1 MPKLPKH
8 LRPRWRYLGVGIETW
23 PDAAFDR
30 GRFQRHLW
38 YAAQN
43 LVGDV
48 GSARADLSV
57 LGFVFD
63 APAGEAVVRARH
75 GHVEE
80 ARAVLACLPEVGG
93 DPVGVTVRGVSGTVR
108 ACEESFCPRLAAGDS
123 DEESYLG
130 GPAEP
135 PDERTVA
142 FGGVE
147 RSAVV
152 RGARADVRT
161 DDGFTGATQFDI
173 E

>member
-8 LRPRWRYLGVGIETW
+8 LRPRFRYLGVGLETW
-23 PDAAFDR
+23 PDATLDR
-30 GRFQRHLW
+30 GPFQRELW
-38 YAAQN
+38 YTAQN

-57 LGFVFD
+57 LGFVHD
-63 APAGEAVVRARH
+63 APTGETVVRTRH
-75 GHVEE
+75 DAVGE
-80 ARAVLACLPEVGG
+80 ARAVLACLDEVGG
-93 DPVGVTVRGVSGTVR
+93 DLVGLTVRGVSGTVR
-108 ACEESFCPRLAAGDS
+108 ACEEAFCPRLASGGS

-130 GPAEP
+130 APAEP

-147 RSAVV
+147 RSAIV
-152 RGARADVRT
+152 RGVRADVRT